1 MEGHLIGNVKITYSN
16 NDTYL
21 GSLYNFQLHG
31 KGVMQFASGEKYD
44 GEFSGGDF
52 HGEGVLYD
60 R

>member
-1 MEGHLIGNVKITYSN
+1 VKITYSN